1 MKAKLFSIADAA
13 RRLGVAESR
22 ISYAHRVRGLED
34 ATHKVAG
41 KRVYTEADLHRLA
54 AYFKVPLDLA
64 LGEKGGRHD

>member
-1 MKAKLFSIADAA
+1 MIAKLFSIADAA
-13 RRLGVAESR
+13 RLLGVEEHR
-22 ISYAHRVRGLED
+22 IAYAHRVRGLED

-64 LGEKGGRHD
+64 GEEKGGRHE